1 MRITEGMTYLSFLNN
16 LQQTKQE
23 MADAELQVTSGKKVN
38 KPSDDPSA
46 AADIVQISG
55 EQAANDQFTKNIN
68 AANAKLNAAD
78 TALSGVQTMINR
90 VVQLGELGIS
100 TGSNAQDYVQEL
112 QGLRDQMI
120 SVANTTDQ
128 GRYIFGG
135 TMTTTPPYVK
145 QADSSVT
152 YQGNN
157 TAGTLQIGPNTT
169 VETQIP
175 GSQIF
180 SGSVDIFS
188 TMSQLISAMQAG
200 DSNGVA
206 TQVAQ
211 LQQFSDTV
219 STAQSRVGG
228 DLNVASAA
236 SNNLSAQGMA
246 QATEL
251 NNVQSSDMAQAI
263 TQLTLSQT
271 NLQATLA
278 VGARI
283 AQMSLL
289 DYLK

>member
-1 MRITEGMTYLSFLNN
+1 MRITEGMTYLSFLSN
-16 LQQTKQE
+16 LQQTKQD

-55 EQAANDQFTKNIN
+55 EQAANDQFTKSIS

-90 VVQLGELGIS
+90 IVQLGELGIS
-100 TGSNAQDYVQEL
+100 SGSNSQSYVQEL

-120 SVANTTDQ
+120 SVANTADQ

-135 TMTTTPPYVK
+135 TMTTTPPYAK
-145 QADSSVT
+145 QPDSSVI

-157 TAGTLQIGPNTT
+157 MTGTLQIGPNAT

-188 TMSQLISAMQAG
+188 TMSQLISAMQSG
-200 DSNGVA
+200 NSNAIA

-219 STAQSRVGG
+219 STAQSRIGG

-236 SNNLSAQGMA
+236 SNNLTAQGLA

-251 NNVQSSDMAQAI
+251 NNVQSADMAQAI
-263 TQLTLSQT
+263 TKLTLSQT

-283 AQMSLL
+283 AQVSLL